1 MSLKSKVVLILFG
14 VFFLYGTID
23 YIIQYYIIFPSFL
36 ELEKH
41 EAKENLQRSIHA
53 ITREIDHID
62 SLCHDWAA
70 WDDTYDFIQS
80 NSEDYI
86 ESNLGIET
94 FMDNDLNLIVFYDAN
109 GSVIWGKAYDL
120 NNEEEITIIDFSGD
134 SLSQNHPLIQ
144 QDITGNELSDI
155 SVKGIITT
163 NNGPMMV
170 SSRPIL
176 TSKNEGP
183 VRGYLIMGQFLKD
196 DLIKSLAEQTR
207 VNFTVYP
214 EIGLHGEIFKTSQEK
229 LNDDFSYFIEPTG
242 DKSLNIYTMYPD
254 IEHNPAFL
262 IRTTI
267 PRDIVLSGLKT
278 LRFALIS
285 VLMAGVC
292 IVAVILFLLQRMI
305 FHPITHL
312 TNHTLSIGKTGNFSA
327 RLKIKRKDE
336 IGTLGREFD
345 RMVEMIEQQTT
356 VMELV
361 NEELTKDIAKR
372 MKAEEALQEANQ
384 QLENLAMMDGLTQIA
399 NRRRFDECLD
409 REWKRMMRSG
419 KPLSLIICDVDFFK
433 LFNDRY
439 GHLTGDDCLRMIARS
454 IKSNVKRSSD
464 FAARYGGEEFAIIL
478 SETDKTAAFQIAES
492 IRQDVRQLKIPH
504 DSSTVDEYVTLSL
517 GVSTLVPIPELPYD
531 SLVEL
536 ADKALYEAKASG
548 RNCSV
553 AKAA

>member
-1 MSLKSKVVLILFG
+1 MSLKSKVLLILFG
-14 VFFLYGTID
+14 VFILYGTID

-36 ELEKH
+36 ELEKL
-41 EAKENLQRSIHA
+41 EAKENLQRSIHS

-70 WDDTYDFIQS
+70 WDDTYDFIKS

-94 FMDNDLNLIVFYDAN
+94 FVDNDLSLVYFYDTN
-109 GSVIWGKAYDL
+109 GSVFWGKAYDL
-120 NNEEEITIIDFSGD
+120 NNEEEISIHDFSRD
-134 SLSQNHPLIQ
+134 SLPQNHPLVKM
-144 QDITGNELSDI
+144 DMTVSELADT
-155 SVKGIITT
+155 SVTGIIITD
-163 NNGPMMV
+163 NGPMMV
-170 SSRPIL
+170 SSRPII

-183 VRGYLIMGQFLKD
+183 IRGYLIMGQFLND
-196 DLIKSLAEQTR
+196 DLIKSLTEQTR
-207 VNFTVYP
+207 VNFTIYTKLNSP
-214 EIGLHGEIFKTSQEK
+214 GKTIKTAKEK
-229 LNDDFSYFIEPTG
+229 LNDSFSYYIELTN
-242 DKSLNIYTMYPD
+242 DKRLNIYTTYPD
-254 IEHNPAFL
+254 IAGNPAFL
-262 IRTTI
+262 IKTTI

-285 VLMAGVC
+285 LLMAGICV
-292 IVAVILFLLQRMI
+292 VAVILYLLQRMI
-305 FHPITHL
+305 FNPITQL

-327 RLKIKRKDE
+327 RLNMKRTDE

-372 MKAEEALQEANQ
+372 IKAEEALQEANQ
-384 QLENLAMMDGLTQIA
+384 MLENLAMLDGLTQIA
-399 NRRRFDECLD
+399 NRRRFDEFLVM
-409 REWKRMMRSG
+409 EWKRMMRAA

-433 LFNDRY
+433 LYNDQY
-439 GHLTGDDCLRMIARS
+439 GHLAGDDCLRLIAQS
-454 IKSNVKRSSD
+454 IKSQVKRSSD

-478 SETDKTAAFQIAES
+478 PETNKTGALNIAES
-492 IRQDVRQLKIPH
+492 IREGIRQLKIPH
-504 DSSTVDEYVTLSL
+504 ASSAVDEYVTLSL
-517 GVSTLVPIPELPYD
+517 GVSTLVPIPELSHD
-531 SLVEL
+531 SLVDL